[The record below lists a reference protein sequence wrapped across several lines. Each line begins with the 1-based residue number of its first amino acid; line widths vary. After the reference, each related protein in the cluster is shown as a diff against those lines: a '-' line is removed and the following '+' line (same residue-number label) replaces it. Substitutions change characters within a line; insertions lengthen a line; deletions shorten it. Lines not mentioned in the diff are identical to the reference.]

1 MQVSLGSR
9 QHPENWPA
17 AMPDSLGTDHVMK
30 VLRRPF
36 EMENCIRFMG
46 GKVMKFPGELVYVV

>member
-1 MQVSLGSR
+1 MRVVDWLVVSLGSR

-30 VLRRPF
+30 VLGRPF
-36 EMENCIRFMG
+36 EMENLCY
-46 GKVMKFPGELVYVV
+46 VYCLWEERS